1 VHRSR
6 SRSLSRSRPAAFSR
20 PRLVGVRGSRHWSSR
35 GSSGS
40 LVAVAVGAVLV
51 VLDAVLVLVPV
62 LGLVAAAA
70 GTGPVVD
77 VPVVSS
83 AVGVL
88 LGFAL
93 ALVLLVAGWR
103 SRRTAVAWV
112 LAVLAWLAALA
123 GSLWPLVATG
133 FAAADRARDVW
144 PTVLEI
150 VRSVS

>member
-1 VHRSR
+1 MHRSR
-6 SRSLSRSRPAAFSR
+6 STSSSR
-20 PRLVGVRGSRHWSSR
+20 PRLIGVRGSRHWSSR
-35 GSSGS
+35 GSSGP

-51 VLDAVLVLVPV
+51 VLTAAFVLLPV
-62 LGLVAAAA
+62 LGLVGAAA

-77 VPVVSS
+77 VPVIGS

-88 LGFAL
+88 LGLVL
-93 ALVLLVAGWR
+93 ALVLLVGGWR

-112 LAVLAWLAALA
+112 LAVLAWLVSLA
-123 GSLWPLVATG
+123 GCLWPLVATAS
-133 FAAADRARDVW
+133 AAADRARDVW